1 VTGSEGTLTTRNEG
15 LKAQLKRNSDEQDRL
30 EDKVARTQERLL
42 KQYSALDTQM
52 GQLSSLS
59 TYMSSQVAQ
68 WNKS

>member
-1 VTGSEGTLTTRNEG
+1 VAGSEGALTTRNDG
-15 LKAQLKRNSDEQDRL
+15 LKAQLKRNSAEQDRL

>member
-1 VTGSEGTLTTRNEG
+1 MKPDIILVT
-15 LKAQLKRNSDEQDRL
+15 KIF
-30 EDKVARTQERLL
+30 ARTQERLL